1 MPSAIRKPIPRAMLR
16 DDPFGDE
23 QRKPLVSPAGHAGNS
38 NYRRKLA
45 DPATCERDHDDTER
59 EFMQAMQHYKWRSGR
74 MFPTWCE
81 VLEVLRSLGYRKP
94 AGSQQ
99 T

>member
-1 MPSAIRKPIPRAMLR
+1 MPSAIRKPIPRAMLC

-45 DPATCERDHDDTER
+45 DPATCDRDDTER
-59 EFMQAMQHYKWRSGR
+59 EFMQTMQDYKWCSGR